1 MGSYWFRNGSVYTMD
16 PRRPWAES
24 VVVHDEVIAFV
35 GADADAG
42 AYRRGDT
49 VEVDLEG
56 GFLMPGFISGH
67 DHFIGGALSKIG
79 VSLENLHGKDDVL
92 QKIRQYAEAHPH
104 KDVIRGHGWTQFT
117 FDGVQ
122 PHRTWLD
129 TVTDT
134 RPAFIHS
141 YEVHDVWANTAAF
154 VAAGIDAN
162 TPDPNPPASF
172 FFRDSDGYPAGT
184 CCEGSWLP
192 LAIQLGMYSIDSI
205 REAMDLTMTPAPAR
219 GLTTYFDAGT
229 LLDSRAKDRE
239 IHDELMQ
246 LDKDGKLPVRIVAS
260 SGFVRGTKKDPARI
274 IEDALEMQSRVTSPN
289 ISVTT
294 VKMFMDGVGPAH
306 TASMLEPYLDEPHTG
321 GWVTP
326 PDFAKEVAEA
336 GNLAGFDV
344 HIHACG
350 DAAVRA
356 GLDAFEHVRTKHPGL
371 TPRNTVCHLEFC
383 HPDDVPRFAELD
395 VTANAT
401 PLWGT
406 DYLGEFV
413 DAYPKLV
420 GEERFRRDYLP
431 YGSIVST
438 GARVTMGSDCP
449 GVGVDE
455 IAPLI
460 HIEAAVTRRRPG
472 RPDDRP
478 AGGHEQMSLA
488 DALKCFT
495 INGAKALRLEDITG
509 SIEVGKRADFVHLA
523 HNPFN
528 VQHHEIHAI
537 PILHTM
543 LGGRFTFG

>member
-1 MGSYWFRNGSVYTMD
+1 VERS
-16 PRRPWAES
+16 RRS
-24 VVVHDEVIAFV
+24 
-35 GADADAG
+35 
-42 AYRRGDT
+42 
-49 VEVDLEG
+49 
-56 GFLMPGFISGH
+56 
-67 DHFIGGALSKIG
+67 FIGGALSKIG
-79 VSLENLHGKDDVL
+79 VSLDNLHGKEAVL
-92 QKIRQYAEAHPH
+92 ERIRHYAETHPD

-117 FDGVQ
+117 FDGEQ

-134 RPAFIHS
+134 RPAFLHS

-154 VAAGIDAN
+154 VAAGIDAS

-172 FFRDSDGYPAGT
+172 FFRDTDGYPAGT
-184 CCEGSWLP
+184 CCEGSWMP
-192 LAIQLGMYSIDSI
+192 LAIKLGMYSMESI
-205 REAMDLTMTPAPAR
+205 REAMDLTMTPAPSY
-219 GLTTYFDAGT
+219 GITSYFDAGS
-229 LLDSRAKDRE
+229 LLSSRRLERAVSAD
-239 IHDELMQ
+239 LVA
-246 LDKDGKLPVRIVAS
+246 LDNAGEPPVRIVAS
-260 SGFVRGTKKDPARI
+260 SGFVRGDGESPETVVEQAF
-274 IEDALEMQSRVTSPN
+274 EMQEEVRSPN

-326 PDFAKEVAEA
+326 PEYAKEMALAANV
-336 GNLAGFDV
+336 AGFDV
-344 HIHACG
+344 HIHSCG

-356 GLDAFEHVRTKHPGL
+356 ALDAFENVRNTHPEL

-383 HPDDVPRFAELD
+383 HPDDVPRFAQLG

-413 DAYPKLV
+413 DAYPNLV

-431 YGSIVST
+431 YGSIIRT
-438 GARVTMGSDCP
+438 GANMTFGSDCP
-449 GVGVDE
+449 GVGVEE

-460 HIEAAVTRRRPG
+460 HVEAAVTRRRPG

-478 AGGHEQMSLA
+478 AGGHEQMSVA
-488 DALKCFT
+488 DALHCFT
-495 INGAKALRLEDITG
+495 MGGAKALRLEHVTG
-509 SIEVGKRADFVHLA
+509 SIEVGKRADLVQLGG
-523 HNPFN
+523 NPYT
-528 VQHHEIHAI
+528 VPHHEIHAI
-537 PILHTM
+537 PVVRTM

>member
-1 MGSYWFRNGSVYTMD
+1 MASYWFRNGVVHTMD

-42 AYRRGDT
+42 AQRRDDT

-79 VSLENLHGKDDVL
+79 VSLENLHGKEAVL
-92 QKIRQYAEAHPH
+92 DRIRHYAESHPD
-104 KDVIRGHGWTQFT
+104 KEVIRGHGWTQFT
-117 FDGVQ
+117 FDGEQ

-134 RPAFIHS
+134 RPAFLHS

-154 VAAGIDAN
+154 IAAGIDAS

-172 FFRDSDGYPAGT
+172 FFRDSDGFPAGT

-192 LAIQLGMYSIDSI
+192 LAIKLGMYSMESI
-205 REAMDLTMTPAPAR
+205 REAMDLTMTPAPSY
-219 GLTTYFDAGT
+219 GITSYFDAGSLLSSRT
-229 LLDSRAKDRE
+229 LERAVYADLVALDHAGE
-239 IHDELMQ
+239 
-246 LDKDGKLPVRIVAS
+246 LPVRIVAS
-260 SGFVRGTKKDPARI
+260 SGFVRGDGKSPDKVVEQAF
-274 IEDALEMQSRVTSPN
+274 EMQDEVRSPN

-326 PDFAKEVAEA
+326 PEYAKEMALAANV
-336 GNLAGFDV
+336 AGFDV
-344 HIHACG
+344 HIHSCG

-356 GLDAFEHVRTKHPGL
+356 ALDAFEHVAATRPEL

-383 HPDDVPRFAELD
+383 HPDDVPRFAQLG
-395 VTANAT
+395 VTANGT

-406 DYLGEFV
+406 DYLGEFI

-420 GEERFRRDYLP
+420 GDERFRRDYLP
-431 YGSIVST
+431 YGSVVRS
-438 GARVTMGSDCP
+438 GANLTFGADCP
-449 GVGVDE
+449 GVAVDE

-460 HIEAAVTRRRPG
+460 QIEAAVTRRRPG

-488 DALKCFT
+488 DALRCHT
-495 INGAKALRLEDITG
+495 INGAKALRLEHVTG
-509 SIEVGKRADFVHLA
+509 SIEVGKRADLVQLA
-523 HNPFN
+523 TNPYS
-528 VQHHEIHAI
+528 VAPHEIHAI
-537 PILHTM
+537 PVVRTM